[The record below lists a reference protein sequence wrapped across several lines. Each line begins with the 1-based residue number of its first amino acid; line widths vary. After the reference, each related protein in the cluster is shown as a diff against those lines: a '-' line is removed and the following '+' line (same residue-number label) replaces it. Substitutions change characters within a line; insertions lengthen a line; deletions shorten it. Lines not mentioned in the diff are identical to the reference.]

1 MPATDA
7 ESPAEQRPGS
17 VFVSYAHED
26 RVRAQAVIHAL
37 GQAGFQVWW
46 DGLIVAGAAFAS
58 RTEQALEAAAV
69 VVVLWS
75 RASIVS
81 DWVRDEATR
90 GRDRG
95 CLVPVSLDGSEPP
108 LGFRQYLAISLAK
121 WHGKADAAE
130 IRAVVHAVQ
139 ALHGRAPSGPPPVT
153 GVRATRRRLLLAG
166 GGIAAVALGGGGWLA
181 WHRGLI
187 GAPALEANTVAVL
200 PFANLSGDPGETYFS
215 DGLSAEVR
223 SALACNHRL
232 RVCGQVSSD
241 AFRDAKASAIAIAQ
255 ALGVAYLLDGNVRLS
270 AKTFRIGAEL
280 IDGRS
285 GFSRWAQTFDRSID
299 NIFAVQSEIAGA
311 VVAALTTEMGR
322 SNASGAGPPLAVLP
336 PGGTTNVAA
345 FDAYLRGRAAYNL
358 SEGESS
364 DRQALSEFDAAIAA
378 DARFAAAHAARSRT
392 LIVIANLYSDAAH
405 TAETYD
411 AAIKAAETATALAPD
426 LADAQSTLAFAL
438 FQGRLDVKG
447 ARRPYDLSRQLGEG
461 DATVMGRF
469 ALYCAD
475 TGREAEAIPAIERS
489 LELDPLNPLVHRAM
503 GSVLYAA
510 HRYAEVL
517 PHVNRALAMNPK
529 LSAAHATIGSAL
541 LMLGRTR
548 QARDAYLQEPHK
560 LMRLTGLAIAERK
573 LGNEAAA
580 REAMNK
586 LVNELGDSAL
596 YQQAEVRAQWG
607 ERDTAMSVLVRARSV
622 GDSGLIYA
630 RTDPLLDPLRPLP
643 QFGALLRQL
652 GFD

>member
-1 MPATDA
+1 MSATDA

-26 RVRAQAVIHAL
+26 RVRAQAVIQAL
-37 GQAGFQVWW
+37 RQAGFQVWW

-58 RTEQALEAAAV
+58 HTEQALEAAAV

-95 CLVPVSLDGSEPP
+95 CLVPVSLDGSEAP

-139 ALHGRAPSGPPPVT
+139 ALHGRAPSGPPPVS
-153 GVRATRRRLLLAG
+153 GVRATRRRLLLTG
-166 GGIAAVALGGGGWLA
+166 GGIAAVALGGSWLA
-181 WHRGLI
+181 WRRGLI
-187 GAPALEANTVAVL
+187 GGLAVEANTIAVL

-223 SALACNHRL
+223 SALACNRRL

-241 AFRDAKASAIAIAQ
+241 AFRDAKTSAVAIAQ

-285 GFSRWAQTFDRSID
+285 GFSRWSQTFDRSIE
-299 NIFAVQSEIAGA
+299 NIFAVQSEIAGS

-322 SNASGAGPPLAVLP
+322 PDASGANAAPAALP

-378 DARFAAAHAARSRT
+378 DPRFAAAHAARSRT
-392 LIVIANLYSDAAH
+392 LIVIANQYTDAAH
-405 TAETYD
+405 TAGAYD
-411 AAIKAAETATALAPD
+411 AAIKAAETATALAPA

-475 TGREAEAIPAIERS
+475 TGRTAEAIPAMEQA
-489 LELDPLNPLVHRAM
+489 LKLDPLNPLVHRAM

-510 HRYAEVL
+510 HRYADVL
-517 PHVNRALAMNPK
+517 PHLNRALAMNPK
-529 LSAAHATIGSAL
+529 LSAAHAALGSAL

-548 QARDAYLQEPHK
+548 QARDAYLAEPHK
-560 LMRLTGLAIAERK
+560 LLRLTGLAISERK

-607 ERDTAMSVLVRARSV
+607 ERDTAMSVLERARSV

-643 QFGALLRQL
+643 GFGALLTQL